1 MSLPTPKIRLP
12 LWVGILLLV
21 LILPAFM
28 FPAIL
33 QSSMASGDDTV
44 KTLVM
49 LYPVA
54 VILYGIVSWLCYVK
68 ERMLLFWILVVMMA
82 LTDIMMFVICP
93 IY

>member
-1 MSLPTPKIRLP
+1 MSLPTPKIHLP

-28 FPAIL
+28 FPAML

>member
-28 FPAIL
+28 FPAML
-33 QSSMASGDDTV
+33 QSSMASGEDTV

-68 ERMLLFWILVVMMA
+68 ERMLLFWILVAMMA

>member
-12 LWVGILLLV
+12 LWVGIMLLV

-28 FPAIL
+28 FPAML
-33 QSSMASGDDTV
+33 QSSMASGEDTV

-68 ERMLLFWILVVMMA
+68 ERMLLFWILVAMMA

>member
-1 MSLPTPKIRLP
+1 MSLSTLKNRLP

-28 FPAIL
+28 FPAML
-33 QSSMASGDDTV
+33 QSSMASGEDTV

-68 ERMLLFWILVVMMA
+68 ERMLLFWILVAMMA

>member
-21 LILPAFM
+21 LKLPAFM
-28 FPAIL
+28 FPAML

>member
-1 MSLPTPKIRLP
+1 MSLPTPKIHLP

-28 FPAIL
+28 FPAML

-54 VILYGIVSWLCYVK
+54 VILYGIVSWL
-68 ERMLLFWILVVMMA
+68 
-82 LTDIMMFVICP
+82 
-93 IY
+93 

>member
-28 FPAIL
+28 FPAML